1 MEKAIFEQRLGGAEC
16 VNQVDIWKKNTPVV
30 GKENAKALCVVGA

>member
-30 GKENAKALCVVGA
+30 ENAKALCVVGA